1 MLSVVSWFR
10 ADEFKVF
17 FRVTRTVVEHLEE
30 WICRICLE
38 CAIAGIV
45 GRQGMGGSKPKTLYE
60 HLLVMLWYLSSQD
73 KYSAIA
79 DRFGVSESTANVAI
93 RELLVFLNENL
104 RDTFICWPTHADKVE
119 ISGKYEQL
127 KNFPGVVGM
136 IDGSHIPIRMPP
148 DRGIDYYNQKDFYS
162 VVLQAVCRED
172 LRFTN
177 VYCGWPGKVH
187 DARIFRHS
195 PLFEEGPGLCGRG
208 LILADSA
215 FPNLNWVLSPFRDN
229 GHLTIAQRRFN
240 ETHASIRSTIER
252 AFGLLKGRFSRLQHI
267 DQRNTQTIVTTVLAA
282 CVLHNICIFNND
294 DFEDVLFE
302 DDGDVVPQCGPHPA
316 NFNANAQERGANKRL
331 AIARRL

>member
-1 MLSVVSWFR
+1 M
-10 ADEFKVF
+10 
-17 FRVTRTVVEHLEE
+17 
-30 WICRICLE
+30 
-38 CAIAGIV
+38 
-45 GRQGMGGSKPKTLYE
+45 
-60 HLLVMLWYLSSQD
+60 MLWYLSSQD

-79 DRFGVSESTANVAI
+79 DRFGVSESTAYVAI

-104 RDTFICWPTHADKVE
+104 RDTFICWPTYADKVK
-119 ISGKYEQL
+119 ISGKYEEL
-127 KNFPGVVGM
+127 KNFPGVLGM

-148 DRGIDYYNQKDFYS
+148 DRGIDCYNRKDFYS

-177 VYCGWPGKVH
+177 VYCGWPGKDH

-208 LILADSA
+208 HILADSA
-215 FPNLNWVLSPFRDN
+215 YPNVNWVLSPFRDN
-229 GHLTIAQRRFN
+229 GHLTTAQRRFN

-267 DQRNTQTIVTTVLAA
+267 DQRNIQTIVTTVLAA
-282 CVLHNICIFNND
+282 CVLHNICILNND

-316 NFNANAQERGANKRL
+316 NVNANAQEMVANKRL